1 LARPS
6 AEKIKIEIAF
16 SGLIPDTQLQRK
28 LRISAINLEAHLQ
41 PVPTTPIATMPEIK
55 SALRFLP
62 WGADEA
68 MLSAL
73 DISLSDA
80 RLEGLP
86 EVMLTNE
93 RGECLVHIRGP
104 CERGLDETLLDLK
117 NSTDNRASVFVNK
130 LARALAARL
139 ERLGGLMT
147 TSRETPRLCVIT
159 IS

>member
-1 LARPS
+1 ML
-6 AEKIKIEIAF
+6 
-16 SGLIPDTQLQRK
+16 
-28 LRISAINLEAHLQ
+28 
-41 PVPTTPIATMPEIK
+41 EIK